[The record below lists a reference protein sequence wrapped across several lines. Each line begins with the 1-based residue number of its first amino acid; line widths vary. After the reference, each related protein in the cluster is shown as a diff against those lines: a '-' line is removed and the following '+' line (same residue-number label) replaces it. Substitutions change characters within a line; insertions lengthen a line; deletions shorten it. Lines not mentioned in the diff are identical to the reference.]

1 MILITGSK
9 KILLDFYFKNNIFS
23 NKNNLDSLYYI
34 KPYFIKNL
42 RETIINYFGI
52 YKLYYSSDASKDK
65 IISYKEDY
73 EHSFYR

>member
-1 MILITGSK
+1 MIFITGSK
-9 KILLDFYFKNNIFS
+9 KILLDFYFENILFS

-52 YKLYYSSDASKDK
+52 YKLYYSENAPKNK
-65 IISYKEDY
+65 ITSYKEIMK
-73 EHSFYR
+73 